1 MEALPKDDNIDESLI
16 KKAITLIKKSKET
29 SAKILEQAQEKDMLG
44 AKKIAEKL
52 SRVICEEGSEAKNI
66 VKNLTEISQK
76 ADAKSIKQLLLNI
89 SKNED
94 CNQVLKQIGELTTNY
109 GKKLSKF
116 KSLTIFTLVV
126 RFLVPVLMVPFS
138 GKLKKKIIEWTDGK
152 PNKPKTK
159 KA

>member
-1 MEALPKDDNIDESLI
+1 MS
-16 KKAITLIKKSKET
+16 KAISNEGQN
-29 SAKILEQAQEKDMLG
+29 AKAIVE
-44 AKKIAEKL
+44 
-52 SRVICEEGSEAKNI
+52 NI
-66 VKNLTEISQK
+66 VSTSENMDVKT
-76 ADAKSIKQLLLNI
+76 IKQLLLNI